1 MSAKNSLPTT
11 IALGVA
17 RGGLEIRQFMRQ
29 RESVVFTLAFPIILL
44 AIFGSV
50 FKTTIADGVTFS
62 QYFVAG
68 MIASGLV
75 NTGFQQLAITIPMER
90 EFGSLKRLRGTPM
103 HVASYFIGKSILV
116 FVSMAIQVLLL
127 LAGGMIFFG
136 VELPSDP
143 YKWSVFTWL
152 IVFGSAASTAL
163 GIAFAAVPK
172 SGRGASAVVSPV
184 VIILQFF
191 SGVFFVFT
199 DLPGWMQ
206 QVAAIFPLK
215 WMTQGMRSVFL
226 PDSFALREVAGTW
239 ETVEIEKIN
248 RSICNFCSDS
258 FGNFCIRGHFNSET
272 NSKTKPK
279 NRLGGFHQRD

>member
-1 MSAKNSLPTT
+1 MSQKKSLPTT

-50 FKTTIADGVTFS
+50 FKTTLAEGVTFS

-103 HVASYFIGKSILV
+103 HVASYFIGKSLLV
-116 FVSMAIQVLLL
+116 LVSMAIQVVLL

-136 VELPSDP
+136 VQLPSDP
-143 YKWSVFTWL
+143 YKWLTFTWL
-152 IVFGSAASTAL
+152 IVLGSAASTAL
-163 GIAFAAVPK
+163 GIAFSSVPK

-226 PDSFALREVAGTW
+226 PDLFALREVAGTW
-239 ETVEIEKIN
+239 ETERTFLILMAWLVAGI
-248 RSICNFCSDS
+248 FLA
-258 FGNFCIRGHFNSET
+258 IRTFKWS
-272 NSKTKPK
+272 
-279 NRLGGFHQRD
+279 RD